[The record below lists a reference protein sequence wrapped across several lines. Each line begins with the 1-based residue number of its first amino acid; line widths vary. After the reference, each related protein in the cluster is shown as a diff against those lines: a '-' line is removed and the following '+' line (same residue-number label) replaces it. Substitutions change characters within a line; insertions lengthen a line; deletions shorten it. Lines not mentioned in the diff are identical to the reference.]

1 VTLSLAPEI
10 FTPDILLKSL
20 KKEAKMSIPL
30 SEAIAELRAELRKAV
45 LERNDQDIIF
55 TPKGIELELG
65 VILETEAKAGGGFKL
80 LALVDLSS
88 EATASRSSAHK
99 VKLILDV
106 TDRDLK
112 PIKILSQRKTE
123 H

>member
-1 VTLSLAPEI
+1 
-10 FTPDILLKSL
+10 
-20 KKEAKMSIPL
+20 MSIPL
-30 SEAIAELRAELRKAV
+30 SEAIAQLRDELRKAV
-45 LERNDQDIIF
+45 LERDDQDIIF

-65 VILETEAKAGGGFKL
+65 VTLETEAKAGGGFKL
-80 LALVDLSS
+80 LALVDLSA
-88 EATASRSSAHK
+88 EAKASRSSAHK

-112 PIKILSQRKTE
+112 PLKVFSERKTK